1 MADSPEDELI
11 VGVAASTGLGA
22 EAGEAAI
29 AKGGNAVDAAVA
41 TLLLSLTT
49 EPGIVSLASG
59 GFLTLWVPGRGP
71 LVIDGGA
78 EMPGRNAPAARFGEG
93 LMEVELAYGGGML
106 TRVGFGSVAVPG
118 ILGALETAVRDYG
131 RLPWAE
137 LMAPAIAWTRRGF
150 PLSRASRTY
159 LELCHEGIFGWDP
172 ESFRALHDARGEL
185 KRAGDP
191 VHVEHLAD
199 SLQAIADEGTEAF
212 YKGELGQQIADHVTE
227 NGGLLGRRDLCAYEV
242 RELRPLRER
251 VVGWTVA
258 TPPPPSVGGVCLAA
272 MLHLLANRD
281 GSVGTPGEDMLMAHV
296 QRTVLAFRAQHLDP
310 ALEFGEA
317 SRRLLALA
325 DSGDLRV
332 GLASPSTIHASAV
345 DSSGLACSITASAG
359 YGSGVMPPGTGIWLN
374 NCLGELELNRPG
386 FHRWRPGQ
394 RLPSNMAPTVAE
406 GPDGR
411 VLAIG
416 SPGADRITTAIL
428 QTLAHLL
435 HDGLSLEDAIASPRL
450 HVEAFESGWR
460 IAAEPGLDLGA
471 AAIPVRFFDE
481 PHMFFGGVS
490 AVLHHADGR
499 FEVAADPRRSGST
512 ALGSASS
519 PG

>member
-1 MADSPEDELI
+1 MMARDAGKPLT

-22 EAGEAAI
+22 EAGQAAI
-29 AKGGNAVDAAVA
+29 AGGGNAVDAAVA

-71 LVIDGGA
+71 LVIDGGS
-78 EMPGRNAPAARFGEG
+78 EMPGRDAPEGRFGQG

-118 ILGALETAVRDYG
+118 ILGALEAAARDFG
-131 RLPWAE
+131 RLPWRE
-137 LMAPAIAWTRRGF
+137 LMAPAVEWTRRGF

-172 ESFRALHDARGEL
+172 DSFRALHDEDGTL
-185 KRAGDP
+185 KRAGDL
-191 VHVEHLAD
+191 VIVEHLSD
-199 SLQAIADEGTEAF
+199 SLRAIADEGTEIF
-212 YKGELGQQIADHVTE
+212 YRGELGHLIADHVTE
-227 NGGLLGRRDLCAYEV
+227 NGGLLGRRDLSGYRV
-242 RELRPLRER
+242 RELNPLKER
-251 VVGWTVA
+251 FDGWTVA

-272 MLHLLANRD
+272 MLHLLADRAQRIA
-281 GSVGTPGEDMLMAHV
+281 GGGEAALMADV
-296 QRTVLAFRAQHLDP
+296 QRAVLAFRAQHLDP
-310 ALEFGEA
+310 VLEFGAA

-325 DSGDLRV
+325 DTGELRT
-332 GLASPSTIHASAV
+332 GIASPSTIHASAV
-345 DSSGLACSITASAG
+345 DSTGLACSITASAG

-435 HDGLSLEDAIASPRL
+435 HNGSSLEDAIAQPRL
-450 HVEAFESGWR
+450 HVEACDGGWR
-460 IAAEPGLDLGA
+460 IAAEPGLDLTTA
-471 AAIPVRFFDE
+471 KLPVRWFDE

-512 ALGSASS
+512 ALGPES
-519 PG
+519 